1 MPPSSCSAELGYGDT
16 GLAEI
21 LQRAEVTKGA
31 FYYHFDTKEA
41 VASAIIEESFQ
52 KVRDAADTVIESS
65 SPALENVIRAT
76 FVVASVMESDRSV
89 QVGKQLAQSLTQ
101 VSDRGPKAFEE
112 WTTRFVGQVRGGGH
126 AGRLRQPRADE
137 VGETVWVTV
146 LGSHL
151 LSDAVG
157 DDVYARLARSWRVLL
172 GGIVP
177 QELAAVLPGLRCP
190 HVPDVRPCA
199 APGTM
204 RKRDGRIEL
213 VDERDLLSDLPALVR
228 RQRR

>member
-1 MPPSSCSAELGYGDT
+1 MGRQVRAEVTRRRIIDAAVELFDKLGYGDT

-52 KVRDAADTVIESS
+52 TVRGAADTVIESS

-76 FVVASVMESDRSV
+76 FVVASVMESDKAV

-101 VSDRGPKAFEE
+101 VSDRGPTAFEE
-112 WTTRFVGQVRGGGH
+112 WTTRFVGQVRAAITPGGCGD
-126 AGRLRQPRADE
+126 LDPEE

-157 DDVYARLARSWRVLL
+157 DDLYARLARSWRVLL
-172 GGIVP
+172 GAVVP
-177 QELAAVLPGLRCP
+177 RGSLPYF
-190 HVPDVRPCA
+190 
-199 APGTM
+199 
-204 RKRDGRIEL
+204 RDYVARMYQTYA
-213 VDERDLLSDLPALVR
+213 RTPLPA
-228 RQRR
+228 Q

>member
-1 MPPSSCSAELGYGDT
+1 MARQVRAEVTRHKILDAAVELFGRLGYGDT

-21 LQRAEVTKGA
+21 LQHAEVTKGA

-52 KVRDAADTVIESS
+52 TVRDAADTVIESS

-89 QVGKQLAQSLTQ
+89 QVGKQLAQSLSQ
-101 VSDRGPKAFEE
+101 VSGRGPKAFED
-112 WTTRFVGQVRGGGH
+112 WTTHFVGQVQSAITQDDCGN
-126 AGRLRQPRADE
+126 LEPQD
-137 VGETVWVTV
+137 VGEAVWVTV

-151 LSDAVG
+151 LSDAIG
-157 DDVYARLARSWRVLL
+157 DSVYARLARSWRVLL

-177 QELAAVLPGLRCP
+177 HSSLPYFRDYVSRTYQTYA
-190 HVPDVRPCA
+190 H
-199 APGTM
+199 AP
-204 RKRDGRIEL
+204 
-213 VDERDLLSDLPALVR
+213 LPA
-228 RQRR
+228 Q

>member
-1 MPPSSCSAELGYGDT
+1 MKRQVRAEVTRCRIIDAAVELFGSESYGDT

-21 LQRAEVTKGA
+21 LHLADVTKGA

-41 VASAIIEESFQ
+41 VASAIIDEGFQ
-52 KVRDAADTVIESS
+52 KVRDAADAVIESS
-65 SPALENVIRAT
+65 SPALENIIRAT
-76 FVVASVMESDRSV
+76 FVVANVMETEPKV

-101 VSDRGPKAFEE
+101 VSDRGPKAFVE
-112 WTTRFVGQVRGGGH
+112 WTALFVGQVRAAVTRGD
-126 AGRLRQPRADE
+126 LCDNVEPDE

-177 QELAAVLPGLRCP
+177 
-190 HVPDVRPCA
+190 
-199 APGTM
+199 
-204 RKRDGRIEL
+204 RDSL
-213 VDERDLLSDLPALVR
+213 QYFRDFVARTYQTYAHAQLPA
-228 RQRR
+228 Q